1 MISTKINTDEEN
13 NCNLLVI
20 QKIKEEFSKLDFV
33 DTAILYGSSVKSITT
48 RDIDIVILDLIYGS
62 SFTEKL
68 TKLFFIVQNN
78 TFEGL
83 SESEKIKFKT
93 NIGVITEKIFKSFF
107 TKEVDLSQFDL
118 RIKSILSKKEQNII
132 IE

>member
-13 NCNLLVI
+13 NGNLLVI
-20 QKIKEEFSKLDFV
+20 QKIKEEFSKLDFA

-48 RDIDIVILDLIYGS
+48 RDIDIEILDLICGS
-62 SFTEKL
+62 SFKERL
-68 TKLFFIVQNN
+68 TRLFFIVQNN
-78 TFEGL
+78 TFEEL

-118 RIKSILSKKEQNII
+118 RTKSILSKKEQNRI